1 MATVKRTN
9 AQKTN
14 KIAEYMEA
22 EDKAFPDDAMKAFEL
37 ELLSEVEGDT
47 VFIHNVSGAEFHVPP
62 TSFDPKHVESAD
74 IIVFEVNQVL
84 PFNKTQVSTQQFK
97 KCILSKKLKIVS
109 ADEANLLRAKAEKE
123 LRKENKSA
131 KSGVA
136 ESGLPK
142 NNKAAAMYVLECEDI
157 DELEGYLEIEERD
170 AIVSLIEDRI
180 EELEESGL
188 AD

>member
-1 MATVKRTN
+1 MATVKRTSS
-9 AQKTN
+9 QKAN
-14 KIAEYMEA
+14 KIAEYMET
-22 EDKAFPDDAMKAFEL
+22 EDKAFSNDEVKAFEL
-37 ELLSEVEGDT
+37 ELLNEVEGDT

-62 TSFDPKHVESAD
+62 VSFDPKHVESAD

-84 PFNKTQVSTQQFK
+84 PFNKAQVSTQQFK

-109 ADEANLLRAKAEKE
+109 ADEANIIRSKAEKE
-123 LRKENKSA
+123 IRKESKGS

-142 NNKAAAMYVLECEDI
+142 NNKAAIMYVFECEDI
-157 DELEGYLEIEERD
+157 DELEGYLELEERD
-170 AIVSLIEDRI
+170 SVVSAIEDRI
-180 EELEESGL
+180 EELEEQGL